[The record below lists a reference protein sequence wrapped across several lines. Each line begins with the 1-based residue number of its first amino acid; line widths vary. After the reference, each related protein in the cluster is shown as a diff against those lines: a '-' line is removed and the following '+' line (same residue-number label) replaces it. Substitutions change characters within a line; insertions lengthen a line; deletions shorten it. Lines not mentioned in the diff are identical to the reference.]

1 MTEHYFGPVVFDG
14 VDDTVYLELSIDDLD
29 SPDWIGLGTPGHDV
43 PGSTAVGEYR
53 VKLIGV
59 GNPRRGQSAM
69 AQVEY
74 EVEDGVLRFAGRTS
88 FR

>member
-1 MTEHYFGPVVFDG
+1 VTEHYFGPVVFDG

-29 SPDWIGLGTPGHDV
+29 SPEWIGLGTPGHDV